1 MKKAVVLLSG
11 GLDSTTTLF
20 LALSRGYKVSCLIF
34 DYGQRHKKEIA
45 RAKKIASR
53 QGCRYKLI
61 KFKLP
66 WPAGALVDEKTKIP
80 LDRNLR
86 QISKRIPATYV
97 PARNTI
103 FLSFA
108 LSWAEAIGAGAVFIG
123 ANSIDYSGYPDCRP
137 NYFSAFRKLAGLATK
152 SGPGRAKIKILT
164 PLDSK
169 SKAQIVRMGKKLG
182 VRFEE
187 TWSCYK
193 GTEYPCGKCDSCQLR
208 AKGFSQAGIRD
219 PLYGQ
224 RKGL

>member
-20 LALSRGYKVSCLIF
+20 LALSRGYKVNCLIF
-34 DYGQRHKKEIA
+34 DYGQRHKKEIS
-45 RAKKIASR
+45 RAKEIASR
-53 QGCRYKLI
+53 QGCRYKII

-66 WPAGALVDEKTKIP
+66 WPAGVLVDEKTKIP
-80 LDRNLR
+80 LDRDLR
-86 QISKRIPATYV
+86 QISKKIPATYV

-123 ANSIDYSGYPDCRP
+123 ANSTDYSGYPDCRP
-137 NYFSAFRKLAGLATK
+137 KYFSTFRKLAGLATK
-152 SGPGRAKIKILT
+152 SGPGKPKIKILT
-164 PLDSK
+164 PLAAK
-169 SKAQIVRMGKKLG
+169 SKARIVRMGKRLG
-182 VRFEE
+182 VPFEM

-193 GTEYPCGKCDSCQLR
+193 GTKYPCRRCDSCLLR
-208 AKGFSQAGIRD
+208 AKGFRQAGMRD
-219 PLYGQ
+219 PLYEE